1 MHIYIHVP
9 FCRKK
14 CLYCG
19 FASIPVDQEAVE
31 AYIQTVIREIEL
43 RARQIFDRQVQTVFV
58 GGGTPSLL
66 PISALKRLLGA
77 VTYFFSWSKDAEI
90 SLEAN
95 PDSIHSVEQVRAWKE
110 LGVNRISLGVQSLDR
125 NTLGFLG
132 RSHTVEQAESAVQ
145 YFKQAC
151 VYNFGLDLIWGI
163 PGQDAVSWRRT
174 VHKALAW
181 NPAHLSL
188 YSLSVEP
195 NTPLARLEETNC
207 LEWQDE
213 LDWEQMFLGAQ
224 ELLVQSGYEHYEI
237 SNYAL
242 PGRQCRHNS
251 SIWQGEEYIGFGP
264 SAVST
269 VQGIRRYNPEGLA
282 DYVQMIASNRPVWK
296 EEVVTSATAR
306 WEQTMLGLRTSRGI
320 AWHDAQSQLDMEAV
334 RRLEHA
340 GFFKISCGRLA
351 LTSKGMLVSNEIL
364 AQILP

>member
-14 CLYCG
+14 CVYCG
-19 FASIPVDQEAVE
+19 FASIPVDQEAVWV
-31 AYIQTVIREIEL
+31 YIQGVLREMEL
-43 RARQIFDRQVQTVFV
+43 RARHIFDRRVQTVFV

-66 PISALKRLLGA
+66 PIPALERLLGA
-77 VTYFFSWSKDAEI
+77 VRYFFSWNKDAEI

-95 PDSIHSVEQVRAWKE
+95 PDSVHSAEQVRAWQE

-125 NTLGFLG
+125 NTLRFLG
-132 RSHTVEQAESAVQ
+132 RSHTAEQAESAVR
-145 YFKQAC
+145 YLKQAC
-151 VYNFGLDLIWGI
+151 VHNFGLDLIWGI
-163 PGQDAVSWRRT
+163 PGQDAGSWLST
-174 VHKALAW
+174 VHKVLAW

-195 NTPLARLEETNC
+195 NTPLARLDETNC
-207 LEWQDE
+207 LEWPDE
-213 LDWEQMFLGAQ
+213 LNWEQMFLGAQ
-224 ELLVQSGYEHYEI
+224 ERLVQSGYEHYEI

-296 EEVVTSATAR
+296 EEFVTSATAR
-306 WEQTMLGLRTSRGI
+306 WEQIMLGLRTSRGI
-320 AWHDAQSQLDMEAV
+320 ARHDAASHLDMEAV
-334 RRLEHA
+334 SRLEQA
-340 GFFKISCGRLA
+340 GFFKISRGRLV